1 VIPVDRGPRP
11 ARHTVALATVGVAL
25 VASGIVLAYWGRGQ
39 TFGGDEMAY
48 ASRLSEQSLGHA
60 LLHPPP
66 DKYLI
71 ALPLLVF
78 RGFLGVFGFDSE
90 TPFRLLALGLG
101 LLCGGLFFLLA
112 RRRVGDL
119 VALPPTMLLLFFG
132 YGWDEVLT
140 GERIP
145 ELMAFAAGLAMLL
158 ALRAR
163 SRRGDLAS
171 AVLLTASLASH
182 PSGLAFAAAAAVLVL
197 FRPSPER
204 WRSAWVFLVPV
215 AMYAVWWLFLREP
228 GISPV
233 QKNVG
238 ELASFVG
245 QSWTAATAA
254 VSGIAGVIDGSA
266 YHHALGWVA
275 GGFLFVAVVAG
286 VAKRWRSLPPSF
298 WAVVVALLTLWVTT
312 ALGRGD
318 AFAMFARPAD
328 APRYLYPS
336 AILLLLL
343 LVELAGAVRLPAWG
357 AWAATG
363 VLALG
368 LVANLDRLHDAGVQQ
383 RLQAEQVRASFGAVQ
398 IAAEVVQPTYRAH
411 GLFYPTAHEYL
422 DAVRAFG
429 SPAYSPAQL
438 AARPPGTRAVADS
451 TLAQAMGLRV
461 RAKRSTSPTGPPPQV
476 DTELQGTSKASGGC
490 LELQPARLA
499 AKFVPQES
507 VLAPPPIEG
516 SAPPPALAEV
526 TLPPGGVSIGAERI
540 AQVGLRVG
548 RFADSPAVPLAMPQA
563 GAAASLVIPEDNVAL
578 PWKLVVYSSE
588 PVRACGLAAVP
599 TT

>member
-1 VIPVDRGPRP
+1 MIPVDRRSRP
-11 ARHTVALATVGVAL
+11 ASQTVALASVGAAL
-25 VASGIVLAYWGRGQ
+25 VASAIVLAYWGRGQ
-39 TFGGDEMAY
+39 TFSGDELGY

-60 LLHPPP
+60 LLHPPH

-78 RGFLGVFGFDSE
+78 RGMLEVFGFDSA
-90 TPFRLLALGLG
+90 TPFRLLALALV
-101 LLCGGLFFLLA
+101 LLCAGLFFVLA

-119 VALPPTMLLLFFG
+119 LAVPPTMLLLFFG
-132 YGWDEVLT
+132 YGGEEVLT

-158 ALRAR
+158 ALGVR
-163 SRRGDLAS
+163 SRRRDLAA
-171 AVLLTASLASH
+171 AVLLTVSLASH
-182 PSGLAFAAAAAVLVL
+182 PSALAFAAAAAVLVL

-204 WRSAWVFLVPV
+204 WRSAWVFLLPV
-215 AMYAVWWLFLREP
+215 AMYAAWWLFLREP

-275 GGFLFVAVVAG
+275 GALLAVLVAAG
-286 VAKRWRSLPPSF
+286 VARRWRTLPPSF
-298 WAVVVALLTLWVTT
+298 WAAVAALLTLWIITG
-312 ALGRGD
+312 LGRGD

-328 APRYLYPS
+328 APRYLYPG
-336 AILLLLL
+336 AILLLLV

-368 LVANLDRLHDAGVQQ
+368 LVANLDRLHDAGVEH
-383 RLQAEQVRASFGAVQ
+383 RLAAERVRASLGAVQ
-398 IAAEVVQPTYRAH
+398 IAAGVVQPEYRPYSFFFPPAR
-411 GLFYPTAHEYL
+411 EYL

-429 SPAYSPAQL
+429 SPAYSPAEL
-438 AARPPGTRAVADS
+438 AARPPATRAVADS
-451 TLAQAMGLRV
+451 TLAQAMGVKV
-461 RAKRSTSPTGPPPQV
+461 RANRPTSPTGPPPRV
-476 DTELQGTSKASGGC
+476 DTEPQGTSRIAGRCLHLRPNAGASAFA
-490 LELQPARLA
+490 PAPSL
-499 AKFVPQES
+499 FP
-507 VLAPPPIEG
+507 PPPISG
-516 SAPPPALAEV
+516 SASPPALAEV
-526 TLPPGGVSIGAERI
+526 TLPPGGVSIAADRL

-548 RFADSPAVPLAMPQA
+548 RFADSPAVPLEPPQA
-563 GAAASLVIPEDNVAL
+563 GRAASLAIPTDSVAL
-578 PWKLVVYSSE
+578 PWNMVVYSRG
-588 PVRACGLAAVP
+588 PVTLCGLGSTP
-599 TT
+599 